1 MINNINIKYP
11 DPEKRTI
18 DYQLLRRYYANN
30 YLYDDLNTLSHINE
44 KYLEFKKNY
53 FNPAHRSVE
62 FFASKLLPGKSLQ
75 INSSNQA
82 VRDAILQVHKW
93 SNLDALKNGLSRSF
107 ALNGDLFVKI
117 VNDSKKVYFES
128 IDPDCID
135 FKADK
140 RGFLTE
146 ATLEIPSIDDEGKP
160 YTYVEFWDKENG
172 YMCSWNLRDK
182 VNFKKVEELGTPDF
196 YATLQELGIFFIP
209 IVHAK
214 FSDTGADLRGKSCFE
229 HVIEK
234 IDLINRSETRLHEMF
249 YNFGKDFFVMI
260 PIPKEDKNG
269 KEAVTNID
277 PNLEVKIEKDGIFV
291 VPESYSLES
300 LTIDAKFDAGL
311 AILNAVKMEVEKDLP
326 EIKYFNLDGQ
336 VSGKAIKTLL
346 SSAVDRAEEAQA
358 SLIAA
363 LIRADEIALTIG
375 NYHNIFMG
383 IGSYESGTFEHS
395 LVVGEMFPMSIDEKA
410 LAINALTTAGL
421 SLESVLK
428 LLNFTEDEIA
438 TMVASAQAEA
448 KLKSPMQNFS
458 Y

>member
-1 MINNINIKYP
+1 
-11 DPEKRTI
+11 
-18 DYQLLRRYYANN
+18 
-30 YLYDDLNTLSHINE
+30 
-44 KYLEFKKNY
+44 
-53 FNPAHRSVE
+53 
-62 FFASKLLPGKSLQ
+62 
-75 INSSNQA
+75 
-82 VRDAILQVHKW
+82 
-93 SNLDALKNGLSRSF
+93 
-107 ALNGDLFVKI
+107 
-117 VNDSKKVYFES
+117 
-128 IDPDCID
+128 
-135 FKADK
+135 
-140 RGFLTE
+140 
-146 ATLEIPSIDDEGKP
+146 
-160 YTYVEFWDKENG
+160 
-172 YMCSWNLRDK
+172 MCSWNLRDK
-182 VNFKKVEELGTPDF
+182 IQFKKIEELGTPDF
-196 YATLQELGIFFIP
+196 YATLLELGIDFIP

-214 FSDTGADLRGKSCFE
+214 FSDTGDLRGKSCFE

-260 PIPKEDKNG
+260 PNPKEDKNG

-277 PNLEVKIEKDGIFV
+277 PKTEVKIEKDGIFV

-311 AILNAVKMEVEKDLP
+311 AILDAVKLEVEKDLP
-326 EIKYFNLDGQ
+326 EIKYFNLDGSNL
-336 VSGKAIKTLL
+336 SGKAIKTLL

-383 IGSYESGTFEHS
+383 IGSYESGSFEHS
-395 LVVGEMFPMSIDEKA
+395 LIVGEMFPMTIDEKA

-421 SLESVLK
+421 SLESALK

-438 TMVASAQAEA
+438 TMIASAQAEA
-448 KLKSPMQNFS
+448 KLKSPMQNFN